1 MRQMKKTTIIITGIP
16 FRNDSNLGKTLSTLF
31 AKVSPEELVQLYF
44 SPQRPNVKNCSSY
57 YQINEKQLIRS
68 FLGLNKRKCGCVIN
82 ADDIQEKYAV
92 AETNP
97 SAFISI
103 RDFIIVPI
111 FRDLLWLISK
121 WRNQKLVKWLNTY
134 QPDVIF
140 ATLPDSV
147 KSCKIIKYIAEHCE
161 CPIVLFVTDDYY
173 NDPKLK
179 SGFLRRWYYRWIR
192 RSIDDMAKRVK
203 YIVGCSDLAAKEFG
217 MKYGVGYE
225 AILTP
230 SGADFLEMKEKEQK
244 NTYPIVFRY
253 FGNLGLERWKPLVEL
268 GKAIASYNAGDQKAI
283 LEVYSN
289 LMYPDAIAQLD
300 IPNGCEFK
308 GWVHGDE
315 FMRLLQEADVAVHVE
330 SFSEEMCRRTRLSIS
345 TKIADY
351 LGAGKC
357 ILAIGRDDL
366 ASIQHLS
373 KVAEV
378 VGNFD
383 RLQDSVK
390 RLMEDSTLRSN
401 LSEKARQLSIESHDI
416 KTIATRVTE
425 IIQECKSKRYE

>member
-1 MRQMKKTTIIITGIP
+1 MKKTLIITGIP

-31 AKVSPEELVQLYF
+31 AKFSPEELVQLYF

-68 FLGLNKRKCGCVIN
+68 LFGLVRKKCGCVIN
-82 ADDIQEKYAV
+82 ANDIKEQYAV

-97 SAFISI
+97 AAFISI
-103 RDFIIVPI
+103 RDFILVPI
-111 FRDLLWLISK
+111 FRDLLWLVSK
-121 WRNQKLVKWLNTY
+121 WRNQKLDKWLNTL

-140 ATLPDSV
+140 ATLPGSV
-147 KSCKIIKYIAEHCE
+147 KSCKIIKYIACHFD

-173 NDPKLK
+173 HDPKLK
-179 SGFLRRWYYRWIR
+179 SGFLRKWYFRWIQ

-203 YIVGCSDLAAKEFG
+203 YVVGCSDLAAKEFG
-217 MKYGVGYE
+217 KKYGVGYE

-230 SGADFLEMKEKEQK
+230 SGADFLAMKEKEQK
-244 NTYPIVFRY
+244 DTHPVVFRY
-253 FGNLGLERWKPLVEL
+253 FGNLGLERWKPLAEL
-268 GKAIASYNAGDQKAI
+268 GKAIFSYNGGEQKAI

-300 IPNGCEFK
+300 IPNGCVFK
-308 GWVHGDE
+308 GWVHDE
-315 FMRLLQEADVAVHVE
+315 EFLRLLQDADVAVHVE

-373 KVAEV
+373 QVAEV
-378 VGNFD
+378 VGKFEQ
-383 RLQDSVK
+383 LQNSVK
-390 RLMEDSTLRSN
+390 RLVEDSSLRSN
-401 LSEKARQLSIESHDI
+401 LSERARQLAIENHDNQ
-416 KTIATRVTE
+416 TIATRVKE
-425 IIQECKSKRYE
+425 IIQECKAK